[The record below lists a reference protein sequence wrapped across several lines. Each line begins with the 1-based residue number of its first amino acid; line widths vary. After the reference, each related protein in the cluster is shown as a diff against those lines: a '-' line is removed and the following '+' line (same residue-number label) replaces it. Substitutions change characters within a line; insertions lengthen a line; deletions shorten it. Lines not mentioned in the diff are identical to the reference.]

1 VFCNVSIVES
11 INFNFKFW
19 SSFFLFLFQL
29 LLILNLW
36 LRLELF
42 LQFITF
48 LILNSRLWF
57 IFIDFQFTDIL
68 WLIPINFT
76 YFNSII
82 FIRGLKNILFLFFL
96 FLILL
101 SNSWFLFLWLHL
113 IWLSNFVF
121 VTTFSSF
128 FDVASSRNESSSL
141 STSILSPAYLSSVCL
156 RSFLAA
162 YSISFSSWA
171 FFFSSWDF
179 F

>member
-101 SNSWFLFLWLHL
+101 SNSWFQFLWLHL
-113 IWLSNFVF
+113 IWLSNFNLWQVLF
-121 VTTFSSF
+121 CFC
-128 FDVASSRNESSSL
+128 DN
-141 STSILSPAYLSSVCL
+141 
-156 RSFLAA
+156 
-162 YSISFSSWA
+162 
-171 FFFSSWDF
+171 FFFLLWCCIIKEWVVKLIDLNIEPSLLILRMLKIISCSLLNF
-179 F
+179 L